1 MDRGAWKATVQG
13 SQRVRRLSMHAPTQ
27 IIILNELSQRQIS
40 YDITYMCSLLKMIQM
55 SLLQRRNSLTDIEN
69 KLMVTKGGRNGGEIN

>member
-1 MDRGAWKATVQG
+1 
-13 SQRVRRLSMHAPTQ
+13 MHAHTQ

-55 SLLQRRNSLTDIEN
+55 NLLQRRNRLTDIEN
-69 KLMVTKGGRNGGEIN
+69 KLMVTKGGRNRGRDKLEIWD